1 MSAERI
7 AVCPGS
13 FDPIT
18 RGHED
23 IIRRSFRMADRVIVA
38 VAYSATQ
45 VKSGMFTVDERVE
58 MIRETFADEPRVRGR
73 CRSRGCWWTSR
84 RRRGRSLIVRG
95 LRAVS
100 DFEYE
105 FQMALMNRRLWDG
118 METVFLAPDLE
129 HSYLSSSLVRQIASL
144 GGDVSPFVPANVLRR
159 LQQKFSKRRMSFL
172 DTVHARAKANPR
184 RIVLPEGADER
195 TLVAAARL
203 ARDGLAHPTV
213 LGGPEIGAELQRL
226 GARGRGAGRP
236 GARSAAPRARQRA
249 CTSGARPRGSRRT
262 RRSASRP
269 IRSYFG
275 ALLVAA
281 GEVDGCV
288 IGRDEHHG
296 RRAARRALG
305 RGPGGGDSH
314 RLVLVLHGGPGLPR
328 RGARRC

>member
-1 MSAERI
+1 MSAERV

-45 VKSGMFTVDERVE
+45 VKNGMFTVEERVQ
-58 MIRETFADEPRVRGR
+58 MIRETFVDHPGVQVMSFTGLLVDFAREQGA
-73 CRSRGCWWTSR
+73 
-84 RRRGRSLIVRG
+84 SLIVRG

-159 LQQKFSKRRMSFL
+159 LN
-172 DTVHARAKANPR
+172 ARFG
-184 RIVLPEGADER
+184 GA
-195 TLVAAARL
+195 
-203 ARDGLAHPTV
+203 
-213 LGGPEIGAELQRL
+213 
-226 GARGRGAGRP
+226 
-236 GARSAAPRARQRA
+236 S
-249 CTSGARPRGSRRT
+249 
-262 RRSASRP
+262 
-269 IRSYFG
+269 
-275 ALLVAA
+275 
-281 GEVDGCV
+281 
-288 IGRDEHHG
+288 
-296 RRAARRALG
+296 
-305 RGPGGGDSH
+305 
-314 RLVLVLHGGPGLPR
+314 
-328 RGARRC
+328 